1 MSDQRVNQ
9 QRLEAYLSAVMY
21 PAFDVAA
28 HMEASQNGRPHPRR
42 TDSAGTST
50 PRDLNTR
57 LKLLE
62 LYTLHILPR
71 NEEWDYARDF
81 INMSEVLDEERRE
94 AFLGALQS
102 LREEK
107 SLDAIRKTEL
117 KRRQEEEA
125 QRKEEEAAKRKL
137 EAAEAEERH
146 RRSEKSKLSRKGLP
160 EANGSRTNNSVSGK
174 SVNANGQRS
183 SAPSRNHRPV
193 RKNPPPPVSLYQKAS
208 FMFSSIQSSFLNAS
222 HSIQQNPIAAFRY
235 LLFMFALI
243 VAFARRD
250 VRERVRRT
258 LDDAFR
264 RVRQTIGMGTKVSY
278 I

>member
-21 PAFDVAA
+21 PAFDIAA
-28 HMEASQNGRPHPRR
+28 HMEASKNGRPQPQR
-42 TDSAGTST
+42 TDSTGTST

-94 AFLGALQS
+94 AFLGALQQ

-107 SLDAIRKTEL
+107 SLDAIRETEL

-125 QRKEEEAAKRKL
+125 QRREEEEAKRKR
-137 EAAEAEERH
+137 EDAEAEERK
-146 RRSEKSKLSRKGLP
+146 RRSEKLKSSRKDRS
-160 EANGSRTNNSVSGK
+160 EANGSRSNNSVSGR
-174 SVNANGQRS
+174 SATGNGQRS
-183 SAPSRNHRPV
+183 SAPSRNNRHI
-193 RKNPPPPVSLYQKAS
+193 RKNTPAPPSLYQKAS
-208 FMFSSIQSSFLNAS
+208 LMFSSISSSFLNAS
-222 HSIQQNPIAAFRY
+222 NSIQQNPMAAFRY

-243 VAFARRD
+243 IAFARRD
-250 VRERVRRT
+250 VRERIKRT